1 MDVDAAGSASE
12 YLSTLA
18 SKAPSSLQPHIEALQ
33 RYSDRKLWHQ
43 LANSLQAILRMPE
56 SGPFQIELFDG
67 FISRYTKR
75 LDQLRLVEMAVTV
88 AQQYEDGNA
97 ALEFLRSIETTV
109 NKPETVEAH
118 LLCTTEAAHF
128 SLLLGDLAAVQTT
141 LTAASKT
148 LDTLDNVPS
157 IVHAAF
163 YRVSGDL
170 HKSKAEYGGYYK
182 NSLLYLACV
191 DDLERDLTKEERIGR
206 AHDLGI
212 AALLGPSIYNFGELL
227 MHPIL
232 KELLG
237 TQHEWLHSLLYAFNA
252 GSLGKF
258 ESLLPY
264 FDQEASLGMPIL
276 ASSIDFLRPKICL
289 MSLIDLVFRL
299 PSSQRVAIPFS
310 HIASST
316 QLRSEEVEF
325 LIMKALSLSLIRGS
339 IDQIDQTARITWVQP
354 RVLGKE
360 QIDELRVR
368 LDDWSTKVLDV
379 GTKAV
384 SGAQE
389 LMVQ

>member
-1 MDVDAAGSASE
+1 M
-12 YLSTLA
+12 
-18 SKAPSSLQPHIEALQ
+18 
-33 RYSDRKLWHQ
+33 
-43 LANSLQAILRMPE
+43 
-56 SGPFQIELFDG
+56 
-67 FISRYTKR
+67 
-75 LDQLRLVEMAVTV
+75 
-88 AQQYEDGNA
+88 
-97 ALEFLRSIETTV
+97 

-264 FDQEASLGMPIL
+264 FDQEASLGMV
-276 ASSIDFLRPKICL
+276 SH
-289 MSLIDLVFRL
+289 
-299 PSSQRVAIPFS
+299 PS
-310 HIASST
+310 
-316 QLRSEEVEF
+316 
-325 LIMKALSLSLIRGS
+325 
-339 IDQIDQTARITWVQP
+339 WY
-354 RVLGKE
+354 
-360 QIDELRVR
+360 
-368 LDDWSTKVLDV
+368 
-379 GTKAV
+379 
-384 SGAQE
+384 
-389 LMVQ
+389 